1 MGKTQAEVKAKL
13 KTAIEEAGGLDVARA
28 GKYTVA
34 EWLRLW
40 FEVYA
45 KPNLRFSTA
54 EYYRRGI
61 ELHTVTLINER
72 REGHGQHDIPFA
84 QVFVMGGCREFP
96 GGGTIKQRGQGM
108 HKIQLFH
115 ISFFWE

>member
-1 MGKTQAEVKAKL
+1 MEESGLSLGQDATVKVGQGLGMTEV
-13 KTAIEEAGGLDVARA
+13 
-28 GKYTVA
+28 
-34 EWLRLW
+34 
-40 FEVYA
+40 
-45 KPNLRFSTA
+45 
-54 EYYRRGI
+54 RGI

-96 GGGTIKQRGQGM
+96 GGGTIKQRGKGM